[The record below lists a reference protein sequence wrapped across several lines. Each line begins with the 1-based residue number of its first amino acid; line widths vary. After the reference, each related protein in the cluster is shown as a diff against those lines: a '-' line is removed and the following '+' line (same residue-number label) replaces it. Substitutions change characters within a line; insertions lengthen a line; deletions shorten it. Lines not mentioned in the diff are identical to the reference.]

1 MREIL
6 FCGKAV
12 DNGEFLNCKGKWVE
26 GGITFF
32 KGGIPYICPERFS
45 DYDEEIEVDPE
56 TVSEFTGLTDK
67 NGKRIFEGNLLKITS
82 TVFDSI
88 IRQLRTRED
97 IALVEYDSKT
107 GGYRLKVYNNGEYKR
122 ISKFSINHLWAY
134 NAEVV
139 GNKWDNP
146 DLLKRGKQ

>member
-1 MREIL
+1 MRDIL

-45 DYDEEIEVDPE
+45 DYDEEIEVDPD
-56 TVSEFTGLTDK
+56 TVSEYAGLHDK
-67 NGKRIFEGNLLKITS
+67 HGKRIFEGYIVKWVANGMTYIDEVVFANGQFTAGDFPLFMIT
-82 TVFDSI
+82 
-88 IRQLRTRED
+88 LC
-97 IALVEYDSKT
+97 
-107 GGYRLKVYNNGEYKR
+107 
-122 ISKFSINHLWAY
+122 
-134 NAEVV
+134 NAEVI

-146 DLLKRGKQ
+146 ELLKGGAV

>member
-1 MREIL
+1 MRDIL

-45 DYDEEIEVDPE
+45 DYDEEIEVDPD

-67 NGKRIFEGNLLKITS
+67 NGKRIFEGDIVEYENPAGIQRDIVVWSLGEQRKTAGFGLKHHIFYSITS
-82 TVFDSI
+82 
-88 IRQLRTRED
+88 E
-97 IALVEYDSKT
+97 DSKIF
-107 GGYRLKVYNNGEYKR
+107 KV
-122 ISKFSINHLWAY
+122 I
-134 NAEVV
+134 

-146 DLLKRGKQ
+146 ELLEGGEE